1 MKRSNPSGKSTGK
14 PKGKSAGKSGK
25 KPPVQRRAKSIT
37 ELKPRPA
44 AQAPRKKTTADD
56 GKIRL
61 NKYLSNAG
69 ICSRR
74 EADVLIGTG
83 VVTVNGEIITEL
95 GYKINPGDNV
105 KYDGAAIQAEKFRYV
120 LLNKPKDYSSS
131 TDMGPGK
138 KTVMMLV
145 NDACKETVMPIGKLD
160 RQTMGLLL
168 FTNDGA
174 LSKKLT
180 SSSVGVEMLY
190 NVALAETVKTK
201 HIHMMR
207 HGVELEDGLFTVE
220 EVDYVGDGQDHRKV
234 GIRIKSGKPMV
245 VRRLFE
251 YFGYTVVKMDRV
263 VFAGL
268 TKKDLTRGRCR
279 HLTEQEVGF
288 LKMLK

>member
-1 MKRSNPSGKSTGK
+1 MKRSNPSGKSAGK
-14 PKGKSAGKSGK
+14 PKGKSTGKAGK
-25 KPPVQRRAKSIT
+25 KPAVQRRAKSIT
-37 ELKPRPA
+37 ELKPRA
-44 AQAPRKKTTADD
+44 AAPVSRKKLAVDD

-95 GYKINPGDNV
+95 GHKINPGDIV
-105 KYDGAAIQAEKFRYV
+105 KYDGAAVQAEKFRYI

-131 TDMGPGK
+131 TDLTPGK

-145 NDACKETVMPIGKLD
+145 NDACKETVLPIGKLD

-174 LSKKLT
+174 LTKKLT
-180 SSSVGVEMLY
+180 SSTVGVEMLY

-207 HGVELEDGLFTVE
+207 HGVELEDGMFTVE
-220 EVDYVGDGQDHRKV
+220 EIDYVGDGLDHRKV
-234 GIRIKSGKPMV
+234 GVRIKSGKPMI

-268 TKKDLTRGRCR
+268 NKKDLSRGRCR

-288 LKMLK
+288 LKMIK